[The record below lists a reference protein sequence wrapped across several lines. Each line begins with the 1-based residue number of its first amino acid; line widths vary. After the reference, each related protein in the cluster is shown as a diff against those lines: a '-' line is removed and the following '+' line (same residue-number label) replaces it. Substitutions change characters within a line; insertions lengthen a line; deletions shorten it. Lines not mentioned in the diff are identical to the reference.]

1 MHKVPCQPGD
11 RDVHG
16 RQDTSKPSRY
26 RDSVPTK
33 GGVLRPDATVLPKRI
48 YGFASVLPYETS
60 VKLTRLSLQ
69 YVNLSPRVSL
79 FVCSFLMISARDRD
93 SINSWVPSRTHGIHV
108 RQDDD
113 NNKAKRPENQ
123 GLGEAKGNNL

>member
-1 MHKVPCQPGD
+1 MSMEGKIPASL
-11 RDVHG
+11 
-16 RQDTSKPSRY
+16 QDTVIA
-26 RDSVPTK
+26 SVTTK
-33 GGVLRPDATVLPKRI
+33 GGVSRPDATVLPKRI

-93 SINSWVPSRTHGIHV
+93 SINS
-108 RQDDD
+108 
-113 NNKAKRPENQ
+113 
-123 GLGEAKGNNL
+123 